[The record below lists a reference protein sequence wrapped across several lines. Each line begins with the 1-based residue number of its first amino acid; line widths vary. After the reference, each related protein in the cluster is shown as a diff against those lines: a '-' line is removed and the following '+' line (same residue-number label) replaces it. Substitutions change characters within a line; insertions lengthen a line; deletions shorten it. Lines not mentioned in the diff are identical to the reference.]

1 MSREEENTFR
11 LLKNEPLVETRPIRC
26 LLGFHKW
33 TKYGQPK
40 GSSSSIYIRQGR
52 FCVACNHYQERK
64 FHE

>member
-26 LLGFHKW
+26 WLGWHKW
-33 TKYGQPK
+33 TKYGPPK

-52 FCVACNHYQERK
+52 YCAACNQYHERK
-64 FHE
+64 TQE